1 LREKKTL
8 TANWCGGVLTSLVS
22 KKNPQIPTLSVVP
35 LFKSCIGR
43 REREQENKYNVMGLE
58 IVEPNSCIRGCCT
71 GNSIPLHLPPSSYTL
86 LSPIAKGM

>member
-1 LREKKTL
+1 VVEYSLHLCLKKIHR
-8 TANWCGGVLTSLVS
+8 SLL
-22 KKNPQIPTLSVVP
+22 LSVVP
-35 LFKSCIGR
+35 LFKSCIAR